1 MVSYFSKGDGIMNFK
16 AFWHDHGADVLTGLG
31 VVGVFSTAVMAA
43 KNTPKALE
51 ILEEKDEYKVEKYG
65 YHLTR
70 VEKALAMAPA
80 YIPAILMG
88 TATAGC
94 ILGANHV
101 NKQNQAAL
109 VAAYTYLHSEYD
121 CYKRKVKEI
130 FGEEAE
136 KKVRE
141 ELAKDIYLHET
152 YGSVDEKRLFYD
164 EYSKRYFEMSLYEF
178 QRNIYEINRIYNHIG
193 ELSLNEFYEFFK
205 LDHTELGDK
214 LGWCAAKDW
223 ECYNFSWIEAHLV
236 EIETPDNLQAF
247 GITFNI
253 APSDDWQE
261 W

>member
-1 MVSYFSKGDGIMNFK
+1 MNFK
-16 AFWHDHGADVLTGLG
+16 SFWHDYGADVLTGLG

-43 KNTPKALE
+43 KDTPKALE
-51 ILEEKDEYKVEKYG
+51 ILKEKDDYKVEKYG
-65 YHLTR
+65 HHLTR
-70 VEKALAMAPA
+70 FEKALAMAPA

-121 CYKRKVKEI
+121 CYKRKVKDM

-141 ELAKDIYLHET
+141 ELEKDIYLHEHF
-152 YGSVDEKRLFYD
+152 GNVDEKRLFYD
-164 EYSKRYFEMSLYEF
+164 EFSQRYFEMSLFEF
-178 QRNIYEINRIYNHIG
+178 QKLMYDVNRIYNHIG
-193 ELSLNEFYEFFK
+193 ELSLNEFYEF
-205 LDHTELGDK
+205 LQLSPIELGDK
-214 LGWCAAKDW
+214 IGWNGHKDW
-223 ECYNFSWIEAHLV
+223 ECTGFSWIHAELV
-236 EIETPDNLQAF
+236 DIETPDGLEAF
-247 GITFNI
+247 GLVFDKD
-253 APSDDWQE
+253 PSKDFQE

>member
-1 MVSYFSKGDGIMNFK
+1 MNFK

-51 ILEEKDEYKVEKYG
+51 ILEEKDNYKVEKYG

-70 VEKALAMAPA
+70 FEKALAMVPA

-109 VAAYTYLHSEYD
+109 AAAYTYLHSEYD

-141 ELAKDIYLHET
+141 ELEKDIYLHET

-247 GITFNI
+247 GIAFNI

>member
-1 MVSYFSKGDGIMNFK
+1 MNFK

-43 KNTPKALE
+43 KDTPKALE
-51 ILEEKDEYKVEKYG
+51 ILKEKDDYKVEKYG

-70 VEKALAMAPA
+70 FEKALAMAPA

-121 CYKRKVKEI
+121 SYKRKVKEI

-141 ELAKDIYLHET
+141 ELEKDIYLHET

-178 QRNIYEINRIYNHIG
+178 QRNIYEINRIYNHMG

-205 LDHTELGDK
+205 LDSTELGDK
-214 LGWCAAKDW
+214 LGWNSAKDW

-247 GITFNI
+247 GMVFNI

>member
-1 MVSYFSKGDGIMNFK
+1 MNFK

-31 VVGVFSTAVMAA
+31 VVGVFSTAVIAA
-43 KNTPKALE
+43 KDTPKAIRL
-51 ILEEKDEYKVEKYG
+51 LAEKEMYKQENYG
-65 YHLTR
+65 ERLTR
-70 VEKALAMAPA
+70 FEKALAMAPA

-94 ILGANHV
+94 ILGANHI

-121 CYKRKVKEI
+121 CYKRKVKDI
-130 FGEEAE
+130 FGEEGE

-141 ELAKDIYLHET
+141 ELEKDIYLHET
-152 YGSVDEKRLFYD
+152 YGSVDEKKLFYD
-164 EYSKRYFEMSLYEF
+164 EYSKRYFEMSIYEF

-205 LDHTELGDK
+205 LDSTELGDK
-214 LGWCAAKDW
+214 LGWNSAKDW

-247 GITFNI
+247 GIVFNI

>member
-1 MVSYFSKGDGIMNFK
+1 MDVKRLWQDKGASI
-16 AFWHDHGADVLTGLG
+16 LTGLG

-43 KNTPKALE
+43 KDTPKALE
-51 ILEEKDEYKVEKYG
+51 ILKEKEDYKVEKYG
-65 YHLTR
+65 HKLTKT
-70 VEKALAMAPA
+70 EKALAL
-80 YIPAILMG
+80 IPLYLPTILMG

-94 ILGANHV
+94 ILGANHI

-109 VAAYTYLHSEYD
+109 IAAYTYLDSSYKEYQH
-121 CYKRKVKEI
+121 KVKEI

-136 KKVRE
+136 KRVRE
-141 ELAKDIYLHET
+141 ELEKDRYLHET
-152 YGSVDEKRLFYD
+152 FGSVDDKRLFYD
-164 EYSKRYFEMSLYEF
+164 EYSHRYFEMSLFEF

-193 ELSLNEFYEFFK
+193 ELSLNDFYEFFK
-205 LDHTELGDK
+205 LDSTELGDK
-214 LGWCAAKDW
+214 LGWNSAKDW

-247 GITFNI
+247 GIAFNI

>member
-1 MVSYFSKGDGIMNFK
+1 MNFK

-51 ILEEKDEYKVEKYG
+51 VLEEKDNYKVEKYG

-70 VEKALAMAPA
+70 FEKALAMAPA

-94 ILGANHV
+94 ILGANHI

-141 ELAKDIYLHET
+141 ELEKDIYLHET

-164 EYSKRYFEMSLYEF
+164 EYSKRYFEMSIYEF

-205 LDHTELGDK
+205 LDSTELGDK
-214 LGWCAAKDW
+214 LGWNSAKDW
-223 ECYNFSWIEAHLV
+223 ECCNFSWIEAHLV

-247 GITFNI
+247 GIVFNI

>member
-1 MVSYFSKGDGIMNFK
+1 MNFK

-51 ILEEKDEYKVEKYG
+51 VLEEKDNYKVEKYG

-70 VEKALAMAPA
+70 FEKALAMAPA

-109 VAAYTYLHSEYD
+109 IAAYTYLDSSYKEYQH
-121 CYKRKVKEI
+121 KVKEI

-141 ELAKDIYLHET
+141 ELEKDRYLHEQF
-152 YGSVDEKRLFYD
+152 GNVDEKRLFYD
-164 EYSKRYFEMSLYEF
+164 EYSHRYFEMSLFEF
-178 QRNIYEINRIYNHIG
+178 QKIMYDVNRIYNHVG
-193 ELSLNEFYEFFK
+193 ELTLNEFYEF
-205 LDHTELGDK
+205 LQLEPVEIGNK
-214 LGWCAAKDW
+214 LGWNGHKDW
-223 ECYNFSWIEAHLV
+223 ECLGFSWIEAHLV

-247 GITFNI
+247 GLVFNI
-253 APSDDWQE
+253 DPSKDFQE

>member
-51 ILEEKDEYKVEKYG
+51 VLEEKDNYKVEKYG

-70 VEKALAMAPA
+70 FEKVLAMAPA

-101 NKQNQAAL
+101 NKQNQASL

-130 FGEEAE
+130 FGEEGE

-141 ELAKDIYLHET
+141 ELEKDKYLHET
-152 YGSVDEKRLFYD
+152 YGCVDDTRLFYD
-164 EYSKRYFEMSLYEF
+164 EYSKRYFEMSLFEF
-178 QRNIYEINRIYNHIG
+178 QRVMYELNRIYNHIG
-193 ELSLNEFYEFFK
+193 EITLNEFYEFLQ
-205 LDHTELGDK
+205 LDPVDIGDK
-214 LGWCAAKDW
+214 LGWNGHKDW
-223 ECYNFSWIEAHLV
+223 ECTGFSWIEAHLV

-247 GITFNI
+247 GLAFNI
-253 APSDDWQE
+253 EPSKDFQE